1 MRILK
6 PKKLQNGE
14 VIGVISPASSPQD
27 PALVERGVNYL
38 ESLGYRV
45 EVGKSVGKI
54 EGYLAGSDSERVA
67 DIHEMFKNKHVKA
80 IFSLRGGYGS
90 ARLVDKIDY
99 DLVRKNNKIFVGF
112 SDITVLQLAFY
123 YKAGIISFAGPMVAT
138 NFAGDFNSFSEEFFW
153 DLITKN
159 RKIGKLKNPEQEK
172 FFVVNKGRG
181 EGKLIGGNL
190 SSLTSLL
197 GSKFLPTFR
206 NSILFLE
213 EVNEPPYKIDRMF
226 NQLRLARILS
236 QVKGVILGR
245 FVNCYETDKTKNTLS
260 LNEIIVNYFKNLKIP
275 VIYNVKHGHISE
287 LITLPVGLNT
297 KVNATKGFIE
307 VTETGVL

>member
-6 PKKLQNGE
+6 PKKLQKGE

-27 PALVERGVNYL
+27 LSLVEKGVNYL

-54 EGYLAGSDSERVA
+54 EGYLAGSDDERAA

-90 ARLVDKIDY
+90 ARLVDKLDY
-99 DLVRKNNKIFVGF
+99 DLIRKNNKIFVGF
-112 SDITVLQLAFY
+112 SDITVLQLAFF

-138 NFAGDFNSFSEEFFW
+138 NFAGEFNSFSEEFFW

-159 RKIGKLKNPEQEK
+159 RKIGKLKNPEKEK
-172 FFVVNKGRG
+172 FFVLNKGRG
-181 EGKLIGGNL
+181 EGKLLGGNL
-190 SSLTSLL
+190 SSIISLF
-197 GSKFLPTFR
+197 GSKYLPTFR

-260 LNEIIVNYFKNLKIP
+260 LNEVIVNYFKNLKIP

-297 KVNATKGFIE
+297 KVNATRGFIE
-307 VTETGVL
+307 ITETGVL

>member
-1 MRILK
+1 
-6 PKKLQNGE
+6 
-14 VIGVISPASSPQD
+14 
-27 PALVERGVNYL
+27 
-38 ESLGYRV
+38 
-45 EVGKSVGKI
+45 
-54 EGYLAGSDSERVA
+54 
-67 DIHEMFKNKHVKA
+67 
-80 IFSLRGGYGS
+80 
-90 ARLVDKIDY
+90 
-99 DLVRKNNKIFVGF
+99 
-112 SDITVLQLAFY
+112 
-123 YKAGIISFAGPMVAT
+123 MVAT

-172 FFVVNKGRG
+172 FFVLNKGRG

>member
-27 PALVERGVNYL
+27 PELVEKGVNYL

-54 EGYLAGSDSERVA
+54 KGYLAGSDSERVA

-172 FFVVNKGRG
+172 FFVLNKGRG